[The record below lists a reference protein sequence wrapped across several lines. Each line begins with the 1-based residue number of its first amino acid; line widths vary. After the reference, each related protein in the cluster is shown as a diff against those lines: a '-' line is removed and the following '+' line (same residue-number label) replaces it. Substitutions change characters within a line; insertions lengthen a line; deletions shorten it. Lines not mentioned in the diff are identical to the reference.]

1 MSCSPLSDEAIARHW
16 GDTPRFTPEQIRHQG
31 EAIFRAFGLCADDA
45 AIAMTTLLAAD
56 WRGIESHGVARIPYY
71 AIGFLQQG
79 ITPGAPLTTQRET
92 PVSLALHGNNGTGLV
107 QGPRAMEHCIEK
119 AKQSGLCMTTVKGS
133 NHYGIAG
140 HYALMAVEA
149 GLIAMSMTNS
159 GSLTAPTFG
168 AKAMLGSNPIAFAV
182 PMGPGKDPFVLDMAT
197 STVAYGKIEI
207 AQRARKPIPAGWAID
222 HDGYATTDPFQMG
235 AIMPLGGDK
244 DTCGHKGYGLGM
256 MVDILCG
263 PMGGGS
269 TSWKITDGIRSENPA
284 GTSHFFAA
292 WQIEA
297 FRDPEELYA
306 DLEAMFADL
315 RATPVAPGAPSD
327 RVLIPG
333 EPEAAE
339 HAYNL
344 RHGIPIR
351 REVLVELRDVCR
363 DVDVPFELAADGLD
377 TIVRIATKSDH

>member
-133 NHYGIAG
+133 NHYGIAD

-149 GLIAMSMTNS
+149 GVVGLVV
-159 GSLTAPTFG
+159 
-168 AKAMLGSNPIAFAV
+168 K
-182 PMGPGKDPFVLDMAT
+182 
-197 STVAYGKIEI
+197 
-207 AQRARKPIPAGWAID
+207 KPC
-222 HDGYATTDPFQMG
+222 F
-235 AIMPLGGDK
+235 
-244 DTCGHKGYGLGM
+244 
-256 MVDILCG
+256 
-263 PMGGGS
+263 
-269 TSWKITDGIRSENPA
+269 
-284 GTSHFFAA
+284 
-292 WQIEA
+292 
-297 FRDPEELYA
+297 
-306 DLEAMFADL
+306 
-315 RATPVAPGAPSD
+315 
-327 RVLIPG
+327 
-333 EPEAAE
+333 
-339 HAYNL
+339 
-344 RHGIPIR
+344 
-351 REVLVELRDVCR
+351 
-363 DVDVPFELAADGLD
+363 LAAPP
-377 TIVRIATKSDH
+377 V